1 MKKTILIF
9 SLFLI
14 CQILSSQETFKTDS
28 IISDTIYF
36 KKTLGNWYENQTV
49 IDKFYNSVTTKT
61 EIPDTAVYILSKQ
74 REYDQL
80 TDQLRF
86 INQNIDQMQRMIVE
100 QRKQKDVI
108 QNRQLRILKFIKQL
122 RRK

>member
-1 MKKTILIF
+1 MKPLIII
-9 SLFLI
+9 SLFL
-14 CQILSSQETFKTDS
+14 CAQFLTAQETFKTDS

-36 KKTLGNWYENQTV
+36 KKTAGKWYENQTV
-49 IDKFYNSVTTKT
+49 IDKNYNSVTTKS
-61 EIPDTAVYILSKQ
+61 EIPDTAVYIQGKQ

-86 INQNIDQMQRMIVE
+86 INQNIDQMQNMIRE

-108 QNRQLRILKFIKQL
+108 QNRQLRILKFIRQL

>member
-1 MKKTILIF
+1 MTRILIF
-9 SLFLI
+9 CLFL
-14 CQILSSQETFKTDS
+14 CAQFLTAQETFKTDS

-36 KKTLGNWYENQTV
+36 NKKSGKTYENQTV
-49 IDKFYNSVTTKT
+49 IDKNYNSVTTKS
-61 EIPDTAVYILSKQ
+61 EIPDTAVYIQSKQ

>member
-1 MKKTILIF
+1 MTRIIIF
-9 SLFLI
+9 CLFLTS
-14 CQILSSQETFKTDS
+14 QFLTAQETFKTDS

-36 KKTLGNWYENQTV
+36 NKKSGKTYENQTV
-49 IDKFYNSVTTKT
+49 IDKLYNSVTVKT
-61 EIPDTAVYILSKQ
+61 EIPDTAVYIQGKQ

-86 INQNIDQMQRMIVE
+86 INQNIDQMQRMIAE